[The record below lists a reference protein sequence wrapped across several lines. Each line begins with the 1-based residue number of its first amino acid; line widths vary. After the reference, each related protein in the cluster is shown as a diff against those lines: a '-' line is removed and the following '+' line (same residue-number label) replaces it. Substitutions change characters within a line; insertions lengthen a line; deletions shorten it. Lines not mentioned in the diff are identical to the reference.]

1 MKRSTPLKRYKRLN
15 PRRKTARR
23 SNQLRSPEYLAF
35 VRTLPCCAL
44 QEEHDVMKTLMGQE
58 CSRGIH
64 AHHAGRRPG
73 TGVKA
78 PDDTAI
84 PLCDVHHF
92 EWHQAAGMFHGWSR
106 EQRREWADA
115 RIAETKIA
123 FSAWGAL

>member
-23 SNQLRSPEYLAF
+23 SNQLRSPEFLAF
-35 VRTLPCCAL
+35 VRTLPCCMPQHMASMPMC
-44 QEEHDVMKTLMGQE
+44 HGRV
-58 CSRGIH
+58 H

-84 PLCDVHHF
+84 PLCAVHHF
-92 EWHQAAGMFHGWSR
+92 DWHQAAGMFHGWSR

-115 RIAETKIA
+115 RIAETRVA
-123 FSAWGAL
+123 FNAWGVL